1 MSNGQSSVVHI
12 VVLSHLSGHSVVW
25 TALCSGASESIF
37 LNITVESHTAR
48 GGQPHRDRACVGR
61 YLQRSTCGGCRD
73 IIPDRALIDRLSAR
87 EQARISL
94 NALCPWQSL
103 AAARQKG
110 LVVCSLHAI
119 SPEDPS
125 TDARQKL
132 QHWVQQGLQ
141 QGVCVCE
148 VTPRA
153 YWHVRSHEDSHQKED
168 C

>member
-1 MSNGQSSVVHI
+1 MHI
-12 VVLSHLSGHSVVW
+12 VVLSHLPDYSVVW
-25 TALCSGASESIF
+25 TAFCSGALERIF
-37 LNITVESHTAR
+37 LNIIAESHTAR
-48 GGQPHRDRACVGR
+48 GGQPYRNNACIGR
-61 YLQRSTCGGCRD
+61 YLQRSKWGLQRYYSG
-73 IIPDRALIDRLSAR
+73 RALIDRLSAR

-132 QHWVQQGLQ
+132 EHWVQQGLQ